1 MDDDGKKPE
10 DAAAEPAYDG
20 PQDEGFELRD
30 VSEEE
35 LKQIL
40 EAHKKWCE
48 TDRMEGE
55 RADLGNANL
64 QGVDLAF
71 ANLHGA
77 GVWGANLQGA
87 HLVGTN
93 FQGANL
99 SGANLQGANFLAA
112 NLQGADLGGAKLQE
126 ATLLH
131 AKFQNANL
139 NANLQGTNLTDA
151 NLQGA
156 NLVFA
161 ENLTREQLDQACG
174 DDKTKLP
181 DDLADYQM
189 KPCPP
194 AQSPSN

>member
-20 PQDEGFELRD
+20 PQDEGSELRD

-55 RADLGNANL
+55 RADLGN
-64 QGVDLAF
+64 
-71 ANLHGA
+71 
-77 GVWGANLQGA
+77 
-87 HLVGTN
+87 
-93 FQGANL
+93 
-99 SGANLQGANFLAA
+99 A

-161 ENLTREQLDQACG
+161 ENLSREQLDQACG